1 MDWIIGVIVILI
13 LLFLVSNHRKKKRK
27 QKTVFDLKNNWSK
40 PKKQNEFHFGLIEKY
55 FKNNIHKEK
64 PFHIISDRCA
74 TDLDLNE
81 TFKTVDR
88 TSSKIGQQFLYY
100 KLRTIE
106 EQEKL
111 MKFNELVLLFDE
123 NELLRLKIQLEL
135 TKINSNESYYLE
147 ELVTSKP
154 IDKPK
159 ILWLIYALT
168 LMSIVFVVLG
178 IFLPI
183 FYIFLIPILALNMA
197 FHYKNKWNVSNYLD
211 GVSQLSKALI
221 VSKNLAN
228 FQEIKHHFPDTSF
241 IKEIEKIKLKTAF
254 ISFEKKI
261 ENEFATAI
269 WLVSEFIKVLFNLE
283 YLIFYSFTN
292 SITKKKDELKLM
304 FHFIGEIDS
313 AISTASLK
321 ASDYKLC
328 APEFVG
334 EKKITIIEIS
344 HPLIDN
350 CVVNDLSIT
359 NKSLLL
365 TGSNMSGKT
374 TFIRSVSVNS
384 ILAQTLNICFAKKYI
399 APYFKLYSS
408 IRITDDLLENTSYYL
423 EEVLTIKELIDASK
437 RKNPCLFVLDEIF
450 KGTNTIE
457 RISGGKAIL
466 SYLNKGNN
474 IVLVSTHDIELADI
488 LSNENFE
495 LFHFSEQIENNVLTF
510 DHKLKEGKLKTRN
523 AIKILELYD
532 YPSEI
537 IEDARITEKITFANK
552 PCKNNY

>member
-1 MDWIIGVIVILI
+1 MNWILGVIVILI
-13 LLFLVSNHRKKKRK
+13 LLFLISNHRKKKRER
-27 QKTVFDLKNNWSK
+27 KTINDLKNNWSQ
-40 PKKQNEFHFGLIEKY
+40 PKKPDEFHFGSIEKY
-55 FKNNIHKEK
+55 FRNNNHKEK
-64 PFHIISDRCA
+64 AFHIISDRCA
-74 TDLDLNE
+74 TDIDINE
-81 TFKTVDR
+81 TFKVIDR

-106 EQEKL
+106 NQDKL
-111 MKFNELVLLFDE
+111 MKFNELVLLFEKNDI
-123 NELLRLKIQLEL
+123 LRLKTQLEL
-135 TKINSNESYYLE
+135 TKINSNDSYYLE

-154 IDKPK
+154 IEKPK

-168 LMSIVFVVLG
+168 TLSIAFVILG
-178 IFLPI
+178 IFFPI
-183 FYIFLIPILALNMA
+183 FFIFLIPILALNMV

-211 GVSQLSKALI
+211 GVSQLSKALH
-221 VSKNLAN
+221 VSKNISS
-228 FQEIKHHFPDTSF
+228 FQEIRKYFPDTTF

-254 ISFEKKI
+254 IGFEKNI
-261 ENEFATAI
+261 DNDFAIAL

-283 YLIFYSFTN
+283 YLIFYSFID
-292 SITKKKDELKLM
+292 SITKKKEELKLM

-321 ASDYKLC
+321 TSAYNLC
-328 APEFVG
+328 NPQFVD
-334 EKKITIIEIS
+334 EKYIKIIEIS
-344 HPLIDN
+344 HPLINN
-350 CVVNDLSIT
+350 CVVNDLSLK

-374 TFIRSVSVNS
+374 TFIRSISINS
-384 ILAQTLNICFAKKYI
+384 ILAQTLNICFAKEYI

-423 EEVLTIKELIDASK
+423 EEVLTIKELIDASNS
-437 RKNPCLFVLDEIF
+437 KNPCLFVLDEIF

-474 IVLVSTHDIELADI
+474 MVLVSTHDIELTAI
-488 LSNENFE
+488 LSKENFE
-495 LFHFSEQIENNVLTF
+495 LFHFSEQIEKNELTF

-537 IEDARITEKITFANK
+537 ITDARATEKITFTNNEQ
-552 PCKNNY
+552 KN